1 VVNRPRVA
9 VVGGGI
15 SGLATAHHLRRTALD
30 SLEIT
35 LIEADERLGGKVHTR
50 RLLDIPVEAGPDT
63 IGVRPP
69 QLRGLIDDLGL
80 AGAVVAPGTSGSYL
94 WSRGRLRRV
103 PSGALLGLSGRPWPL
118 LRSGLLSPLGVLRAG
133 MDLLL
138 PRTRLPVDPSVGDV
152 VRARFGD
159 QVCERLVEPM
169 LAGAHSGRVDEL
181 SARSTVPE
189 VEALARA
196 HRSLYLA
203 LLRQRGGP
211 APSGPAF
218 ITLDGGLGRLIDALA
233 DALADCDLRL
243 GTAVSAVERTGDGYR
258 LRLDRGAPLE
268 VDAVVLAVPAYV
280 AADLLAAISPTLSSA
295 LRAVR
300 YSDIATITLA
310 YPHHAVTRPLDATG
324 FLVPPAEGRL
334 LLGCTWLP
342 AKWPPLAGHA
352 VVPIRC
358 LIGGQGDTGASV
370 SDEVLTHRVH
380 EALVE
385 AMGLAAPPVEAV
397 VQRWPQGIP
406 QYTVGHQE
414 RLDRIDSALAA
425 LPGLYLT
432 GAAYRGA
439 SLARCV
445 AQAQQTASSVA
456 GALVPVR
463 SRERILP

>member
-1 VVNRPRVA
+1 
-9 VVGGGI
+9 
-15 SGLATAHHLRRTALD
+15 
-30 SLEIT
+30 
-35 LIEADERLGGKVHTR
+35 
-50 RLLDIPVEAGPDT
+50 
-63 IGVRPP
+63 
-69 QLRGLIDDLGL
+69 
-80 AGAVVAPGTSGSYL
+80 
-94 WSRGRLRRV
+94 
-103 PSGALLGLSGRPWPL
+103 LLGLSGRPWQM
-118 LRSGLLSPLGVLRAG
+118 LRSGLLSPLGVLRAA

-169 LAGAHSGRVDEL
+169 LAGAYSGRVDEL

-189 VEALARA
+189 VEALARE

-203 LLRQRGGP
+203 LLGQRGGP

-218 ITLDGGLGRLIDALA
+218 TTLDGGLGRLIDALA

-243 GTAVSAVERTGDGYR
+243 GTAVSAVERAGSGYR

-268 VDAVVLAVPAYV
+268 ADAVVLAVPAYA
-280 AADLLAAISPTLSSA
+280 AADMLAAVSPTISDA
-295 LRAVR
+295 LRGVR
-300 YSDIATITLA
+300 YSDIATVTLA
-310 YPHHAVTRPLDATG
+310 YPRHAVTRPLDATG

-334 LLGCTWLP
+334 LVGCTWLP
-342 AKWPPLAGHA
+342 AKWPQLAGHA
-352 VVPIRC
+352 VTPIRC
-358 LIGGQGDTGASV
+358 LIGRWDDAGAAM
-370 SDEVLTHRVH
+370 SDEVLTRRVH

-397 VQRWPQGIP
+397 VQRWPRGIP

-439 SLARCV
+439 GLARCV

-456 GALVPVR
+456 GGLAPLQR
-463 SRERILP
+463 MLP